1 MSLLGSSEPATK
13 LSGLSGEK
21 VVVLKLAPT
30 PNHWNPEGVRFTVA
44 VPLVYPAAVAVSC
57 ALPLLAKLCIEK
69 LETEKLPC
77 VRAKLM
83 DWLNGPAGLVARST
97 AAELLVSVSV
107 LSVGGAAA
115 KPMD

>member
-1 MSLLGSSEPATK
+1 M
-13 LSGLSGEK
+13 
-21 VVVLKLAPT
+21 VLKFPT
-30 PNHWNPEGVRFTVA
+30 NHWNPEGVRFTVA